1 MGFFSRFK
9 KYEPED
15 YDDEILEGETPIKD
29 NASISLG
36 GGDIELKLIKPVSFE
51 QLLVA
56 VDYLKDGKTVLLN
69 LESAERSIVR
79 RMIDFISGAA
89 YALDAN
95 IKQATK
101 DSYFIAPKKVD
112 VGGEIFKKGYDEDVF
127 TDL

>member
-1 MGFFSRFK
+1 MGLFNRFK

-15 YDDEILEGETPIKD
+15 FDDEIIEEEETVKD

-51 QLLVA
+51 DLLTA
-56 VDYLKDGKTVLLN
+56 VDYLRDGKTVLLN
-69 LESAERSIVR
+69 LENADSTIVR
-79 RMIDFISGAA
+79 RMIDFVSGAA

-95 IKQATK
+95 IKQATR

-112 VGGEIFKKGYDEDVF
+112 VGGEMFKKDYDEDIF

>member
-1 MGFFSRFK
+1 MGFFSRFR
-9 KYEPED
+9 KYEVED
-15 YDDEILEGETPIKD
+15 IDDEIIEEEETIKD

-51 QLLVA
+51 DLLFA

-69 LESAERSIVR
+69 LENADKTIVR
-79 RMIDFISGAA
+79 RMVDFISGAA

-112 VGGEIFKKGYDEDVF
+112 VSGEIFKKSYDEDVF

>member
-1 MGFFSRFK
+1 MGLFNRFK
-9 KYEPED
+9 KYEAED
-15 YDDEILEGETPIKD
+15 FDDEIIEEEETVKD

-51 QLLVA
+51 DLLTA
-56 VDYLKDGKTVLLN
+56 VDYLRDGKTVLLN
-69 LESAERSIVR
+69 LENADSTIVR
-79 RMIDFISGAA
+79 RMIDFVSGAA

-95 IKQATK
+95 IKQATR

-112 VGGEIFKKGYDEDVF
+112 VGGEMFKKGYDEDIF